1 MYAPKFPFFLPFF
14 PFFSFFLSCF
24 FVGFV
29 SQWSEAFGEGRGGET
44 GRFVTSKGGGVGL
57 IAIL

>member
-1 MYAPKFPFFLPFF
+1 MYAPKFPFFFSSFLSFF
-14 PFFSFFLSCF
+14 LFLSCF